1 MSRPC
6 VDVPTHAL
14 ALAEWK
20 CQKRVP
26 GKYTAK
32 DIEAF
37 YRSLQVVIV
46 KRPKN
51 NQAAWNNRP
60 NAPKPVRKRKNHGG
74 W

>member
-14 ALAEWK
+14 ALAESK

-46 KRPKN
+46 KRSKN
-51 NQAAWNNRP
+51 NQAAYNHRHG
-60 NAPKPVRKRKNHGG
+60 APKRVQKRKKH
-74 W
+74 